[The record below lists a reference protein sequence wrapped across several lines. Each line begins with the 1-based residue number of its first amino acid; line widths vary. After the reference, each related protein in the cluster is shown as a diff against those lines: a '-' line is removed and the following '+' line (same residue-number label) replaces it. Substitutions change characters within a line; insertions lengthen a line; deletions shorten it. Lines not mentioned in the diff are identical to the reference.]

1 MPGLNPKIA
10 LHRLAIKKGVGP
22 KKQSQ
27 RQFRPELVPEIEK
40 EINKLIDAD
49 FIREVKYPTWIA
61 NIVPVRKKNGQ
72 LRVCVDF
79 RDLNEACPKDDFPLP
94 VTELMIDATTGHEA
108 LSFMD
113 CTAGYNQI
121 HMAPEDQDATAFRT
135 PKGIFCYKVMP
146 FGLKKAGATYQRAM
160 QKIFEDMMHKT
171 IECYVDDVVVKSK
184 ARSDHAQD
192 LRTVFERLRKCW
204 LKMNPLKCAFG
215 VTSGKFLGFVVTHRG
230 IEIDQTKI
238 KAIQEMPEP
247 KSLKE
252 LRGLQGR
259 LAYVRRFIS
268 NLAGRCQPFSHLMKK
283 DAPFV
288 WDDKC
293 HKAFDSI
300 KKYLSTAPV
309 LGAPTPGKPLILYV
323 VAQEKSFGAMCAQE
337 TDERKERPLYYLSR
351 TLVGAELNYSPI
363 EKICLALVFAVQ
375 KLRHYMQAHTVHVVS
390 KADPIKYI
398 LSKPVLSGRLAKW
411 AMLLKQYDL
420 VFVPQK
426 ATKGQ
431 AIADFFADHPVPAE
445 WEFSIDLPGE
455 DIFYID
461 VLPSWQ
467 MFFDGAVR
475 RDGAGAGVVF
485 VSPEN
490 HLLPFLFTLTQLCSN
505 NMAEYQA
512 LLLGLQMARQI
523 RIDEMDIYG
532 DSQLVIN
539 QVLGEYE
546 VRKDDLIP
554 YHRHAT
560 QLLNEF
566 DSISIGHVPRSA
578 NKLADALANLA
589 ANLALGAEE
598 TMSIPVCNRWV
609 VPPLEENEKNME
621 SSNVVYAYE
630 IEREDWRQP
639 IIDFLDHQKLPSN
652 PRHKIEIRRRAP
664 RFIRY
669 KGTLYRR
676 SFLGQWLRCLSEE
689 EAVEVMQEAHAGICG
704 AHQSGPKLYDRIKRM
719 GYYWPTVVQDC
730 IDFAKKCN
738 ACQFNT
744 NFIHQPPEPL
754 HPTVASWPFEAWG
767 LDVVGPINPKASNG
781 HTYIL
786 AATDYFSKW
795 AEAVTLREVKKENM
809 VNFIKKHIIYR
820 HGVPQRIVTDNGK
833 PFFNKLMTSLCEKFK
848 FKQYKSSMYNA
859 PTNGLAEAFN
869 KTLCNLLKKV
879 VGKSKRDWHEKI
891 GEALWA
897 YRTTYR
903 TPTQA
908 TPYALVYGVEAVL
921 PLELQIPSM
930 RIAIQEGLSSDEN
943 DKLRLA
949 ELEALDEKRLQ
960 AQQSL

>member
-1 MPGLNPKIA
+1 
-10 LHRLAIKKGVGP
+10 
-22 KKQSQ
+22 
-27 RQFRPELVPEIEK
+27 
-40 EINKLIDAD
+40 
-49 FIREVKYPTWIA
+49 
-61 NIVPVRKKNGQ
+61 
-72 LRVCVDF
+72 
-79 RDLNEACPKDDFPLP
+79 
-94 VTELMIDATTGHEA
+94 
-108 LSFMD
+108 
-113 CTAGYNQI
+113 
-121 HMAPEDQDATAFRT
+121 
-135 PKGIFCYKVMP
+135 
-146 FGLKKAGATYQRAM
+146 
-160 QKIFEDMMHKT
+160 
-171 IECYVDDVVVKSK
+171 
-184 ARSDHAQD
+184 
-192 LRTVFERLRKCW
+192 
-204 LKMNPLKCAFG
+204 MNPLKCAFG

-259 LAYVRRFIS
+259 LTYIRRFIS

-293 HKAFDSI
+293 RKAFDSI

-323 VAQEKSFGAMCAQE
+323 AAQEKSLGAMCAQE

-398 LSKPVLSGRLAKW
+398 LSRPVLSGRLAKW

-420 VFVPQK
+420 VFVPQR

-461 VLPSWQ
+461 VLPPWQ
-467 MFFDGAVR
+467 MFFDGAAR

-490 HLLPFLFTLTQLCSN
+490 HLLPFSFTLTQLCSN

-546 VRKDDLIP
+546 VRMDDLIP

-578 NKLADALANLA
+578 NKLADVLANLA

-609 VPPLEENEKNME
+609 VPPLEENEENME

-639 IIDFLDHQKLPSN
+639 IIDFLDHQKLPID
-652 PRHKIEIRRRAP
+652 PRHKVEIRRRAP
-664 RFIRY
+664 RFIHY

-676 SFLGQWLRCLSEE
+676 SFLGQWLRCLNEE

-704 AHQSGPKLYDRIKRM
+704 AHQSGLKLYDRVKRM

-730 IDFAKKCN
+730 VDFAKKCN
-738 ACQFNT
+738 ACQFNA
-744 NFIHQPPEPL
+744 NFIHQPPEHL
-754 HPTVASWPFEAWG
+754 HPTVASWPFKAWG
-767 LDVVGPINPKASNG
+767 LDVVGPINPKASNR

-809 VNFIKKHIIYR
+809 VDFITKHIIYR

-833 PFFNKLMTSLCEKFK
+833 QFSNKLMTNLCEKFK

-859 PTNGLAEAFN
+859 PANGLVEAFN
-869 KTLCNLLKKV
+869 KTLCNLLRKV

-897 YRTTYR
+897 YRTTYK

-930 RIAIQEGLSSDEN
+930 RIAIQEGLNSDEN

-960 AQQSL
+960 AQQSLQCYQARLSRAFNKKVRPRSFQKGDLVLAVRRPIITSHKTGSKFKEKWDGPYVVQEAYTNGAYKIVDQEGVRVGPINGKFLKRYYS

>member
-1 MPGLNPKIA
+1 
-10 LHRLAIKKGVGP
+10 
-22 KKQSQ
+22 
-27 RQFRPELVPEIEK
+27 
-40 EINKLIDAD
+40 
-49 FIREVKYPTWIA
+49 
-61 NIVPVRKKNGQ
+61 
-72 LRVCVDF
+72 
-79 RDLNEACPKDDFPLP
+79 
-94 VTELMIDATTGHEA
+94 
-108 LSFMD
+108 MD

-146 FGLKKAGATYQRAM
+146 FGLKNAGATYQRAM

-184 ARSDHAQD
+184 ARSDHVQD
-192 LRTVFERLRKCW
+192 LRTVFERLRKCQ

-247 KSLKE
+247 RSLKE

-259 LAYVRRFIS
+259 LAYIRRFIS

-293 HKAFDSI
+293 RKAFDSI

-309 LGAPTPGKPLILYV
+309 LGAPIPGKPLILYV
-323 VAQEKSFGAMCAQE
+323 AAQEKSLGAMCAQE

-375 KLRHYMQAHTVHVVS
+375 KLRHYMQAHTVHIVS

-398 LSKPVLSGRLAKW
+398 LSRPVLSGRLAKW
-411 AMLLKQYDL
+411 AMLVKQYDL
-420 VFVPQK
+420 VFVPQR

-431 AIADFFADHPVPAE
+431 AIANFFADHPVPAE

-461 VLPSWQ
+461 VLPPWQ
-467 MFFDGAVR
+467 MFFDGAAR
-475 RDGAGAGVVF
+475 SDGAGAGVVF

-490 HLLPFLFTLTQLCSN
+490 HLLPFSFTLTQLCSN

-523 RIDEMDIYG
+523 RIDKMDIYG

-609 VPPLEENEKNME
+609 VPPLEENEENME

-639 IIDFLDHQKLPSN
+639 IINFLDHQKLPTD
-652 PRHKIEIRRRAP
+652 PRHKAEIRRRAP
-664 RFIRY
+664 RFIHY

-730 IDFAKKCN
+730 VDFAKKCN
-738 ACQFNT
+738 ACQFNA
-744 NFIHQPPEPL
+744 NFIHQPPEHL

-795 AEAVTLREVKKENM
+795 AEAVTLREVKKEN
-809 VNFIKKHIIYR
+809 VVDFITKHIIYR

-833 PFFNKLMTSLCEKFK
+833 QFSNKLMTNLCEKFK

-859 PTNGLAEAFN
+859 PANGMAEAFN
-869 KTLCNLLKKV
+869 KTLCNLLRKV

-897 YRTTYR
+897 YRTTYK

-960 AQQSL
+960 AQQSLQCYQARLSRAFNKKVRPRSFQKGDLVLAVRRPIITSHKTGSKFKAKWDGPYVVQEAYTNGAYKIVDQEGLRVGPINGKFLKRYYS